1 MFLVNF
7 VVEVDIF
14 TKNPKFQS
22 VSNFCRNQGW
32 LSNVYVWLIWAE
44 TWPIRL
50 KLSMISELWLVKT
63 PQICLL
69 FLKSSQF
76 QIKIACALKIVKC
89 IFLRNLF
96 RGENIDVLRTH
107 MLTSHKRGKK
117 GNMSVSWVTILCN
130 ISVKRACQIVTSV
143 FKKTGRSPSKNVV
156 VLKTWSI
163 NCKST
168 RPPLFFLPS

>member
-1 MFLVNF
+1 MNSTIFLVNF

-117 GNMSVSWVTILCN
+117 GNMSVSWVTILCTWV
-130 ISVKRACQIVTSV
+130 SREHAKLLHQFSKRRVDRRRKTSS
-143 FKKTGRSPSKNVV
+143 FWKRGP
-156 VLKTWSI
+156 
-163 NCKST
+163 
-168 RPPLFFLPS
+168 